1 MNLSFRQK
9 LTIIPL
15 LVYWALIF
23 TSTHIPV
30 PQLVCKAGVWDKNL
44 HFLAYFVLVF
54 LLWFAI
60 SPDKK
65 VNWRKA
71 AAWWVLFVVVWYG
84 VIDEVLQGY
93 VGRTPDFWDF
103 LADLVGAIAGLILF
117 SFVSFWPAFLAVT
130 GIVIFFSTNL
140 THVNP
145 SELLPITDE
154 VFHLLAYGVFTAVW
168 IRCIHNFLSSIMAS
182 RPKWLIT
189 ASVLPTGFLVFVKS
203 FSAILGRGYRL
214 EDAPMSLAAIAVV
227 VIIAALAALYFP
239 RGQTI
244 RRPDGNI

>member
-1 MNLSFRQK
+1 MNLSFRRK

-15 LVYWALIF
+15 LVYWSLIF
-23 TSTHIPV
+23 ASTHIPV
-30 PQLVCKAGVWDKNL
+30 PKVVFKAGVWDKNL

-93 VGRTPDFWDF
+93 VRRTPDFWDF
-103 LADLVGAIAGLILF
+103 FADFGGAIAGLILF

-130 GIVIFFSTNL
+130 GIAIFFSTNL
-140 THVNP
+140 TQVNP
-145 SELLPITDE
+145 AELLPITDD
-154 VFHLLAYGVFTAVW
+154 VFCLLAYGVFTAVW
-168 IRCIHNFLSSIMAS
+168 IRCMHNFLPATRPP

-189 ASVLPTGFLVFVKS
+189 ATALPTGLLACVKS

-214 EDAPMSLAAIAVV
+214 EDAPISLAAIAVV
-227 VIIAALAALYFP
+227 VIIAALYSSGGRA
-239 RGQTI
+239 I
-244 RRPDGNI
+244 RRPDGNV